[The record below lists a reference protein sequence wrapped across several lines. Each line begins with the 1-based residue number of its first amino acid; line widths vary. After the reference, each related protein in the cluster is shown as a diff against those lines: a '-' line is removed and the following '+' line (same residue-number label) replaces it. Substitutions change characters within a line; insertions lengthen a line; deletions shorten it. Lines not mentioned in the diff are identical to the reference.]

1 MRRPIERQ
9 MTIDMTVMQSDLD
22 RLSERVEKAA
32 QLVHRLRD
40 EQQKLLRERAELAQ
54 RLEDTE
60 RKLQG
65 QDVAALVQELATL
78 RREQK
83 EWHTERRDVASRVE
97 GMLRKLE
104 KLEA

>member
-1 MRRPIERQ
+1 

-32 QLVHRLRD
+32 QLVLKLRD
-40 EQQKLLRERAELAQ
+40 EQQRLLRERAELVQ
-54 RLEDTE
+54 RVEDSE

-65 QDVAALVQELATL
+65 QDVAALMQELATL

-83 EWHTERRDVASRVE
+83 DWQTERREVASRVE